1 MLCDCNACIIATRP
15 FCIAGEVL
23 GERTVLNF
31 QHQADNPSGDHV
43 AQQHIGR
50 TDHATGYQTQLQF
63 NLYPTLEHGHSNIV
77 NHPPRPAPVVIER
90 LAPHCVS
97 THNKLEVAAL
107 VARRDFRN
115 GYIPAHFLYTE
126 QSENDSS
133 ESEVSEAREPVVSMQ
148 PKATQVVE
156 TVQSTVPPVLS
167 KKSCPHISSQEDP
180 DIDKM
185 ASEVVSLR
193 RQLHRQVS
201 RLREA
206 VHVRK
211 TSKTV
216 VEDEDDVERELH
228 REDGRSIR
236 NMQSLYALKQQVC
249 EYFYSLCSVIIYTY
263 FAVAGTEI
271 KI

>member
-1 MLCDCNACIIATRP
+1 M
-15 FCIAGEVL
+15 
-23 GERTVLNF
+23 LNF
-31 QHQADNPSGDHV
+31 PHQADNPSGDHV

-90 LAPHCVS
+90 LAPRCVS
-97 THNKLEVAAL
+97 THNRLEVAAL

-115 GYIPAHFLYTE
+115 GHIPAHFLYTE
-126 QSENDSS
+126 QSDDSS
-133 ESEVSEAREPVVSMQ
+133 ESEASETREPVVSVQ

-156 TVQSTVPPVLS
+156 TVQSNVPPVLS
-167 KKSCPHISSQEDP
+167 EESHTHISSQEKDP

-201 RLREA
+201 QLREA

-211 TSKTV
+211 TSKIV
-216 VEDEDDVERELH
+216 VDDEDDIERELH

-249 EYFYSLCSVIIYTY
+249 IFIVLCNSLYLFCYCRY
-263 FAVAGTEI
+263 RN
-271 KI
+271 